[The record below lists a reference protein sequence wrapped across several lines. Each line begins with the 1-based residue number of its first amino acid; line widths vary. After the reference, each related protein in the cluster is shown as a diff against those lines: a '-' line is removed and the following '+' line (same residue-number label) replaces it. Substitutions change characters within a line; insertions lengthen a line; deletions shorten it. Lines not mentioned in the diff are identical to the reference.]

1 MPNSTLRPAP
11 APVAAPFARM
21 LAVALLA
28 TASTLTVAGPAWS
41 RQAALDEIAPKSI
54 GVEAPIRAVT
64 LYRGRA
70 MVSRVAPIPA
80 EEGLFELR
88 FEGLPASIDPES
100 LQAAVSGGARL
111 LDVRFETTVLASD
124 ASTNPALR
132 EAIQRLEAARRASE
146 RHGMEM
152 AAIGNRHAFLE
163 AIRAKTATETAKEV
177 GTKALDP
184 EALARQIAFI
194 DSAQA
199 QLIADRVKL
208 DELVRTNTDEVRA
221 LEAEVQALGGA
232 TKVERTAIVS
242 VGNAR
247 AVAAEATLRYLVR
260 DAGWAPRYAVRADL
274 DRQSLAIEYDA
285 EIRQATG
292 EDWNGVSL
300 VLSTAE
306 PTRRAAPREVPAA
319 FVDLA
324 PPPPTIG
331 EPGGLAMRKG
341 RGEGGGM
348 RGTTGAPPADMAPDT
363 PGAPVAGL
371 AFEPAP
377 GSESFGVAVNEA
389 LSRGFA
395 DAQASAAGSV
405 VNYEIPRATT
415 VPSDASRA
423 RRIRIATID
432 TAPSFTLV
440 ARPLVESSVY
450 IRARAANSSGY
461 QFLPGAASVFV
472 GGDSVGVVTLP
483 EVAVG
488 GEMTFWLGV
497 DPRVTAKRV
506 LVRKESLVEG
516 AFDKSDVTRWDFRV
530 DLASTLSKP
539 VEVELVDRLPVSRN
553 KEIRIDLE
561 NDLKKGGAAL
571 ASDAKYLADER
582 PQGILKWLVS
592 LPAQAEPGK
601 PAAKSVAWGVR
612 VSRPKGAPIVGL
624 PE

>member
-1 MPNSTLRPAP
+1 
-11 APVAAPFARM
+11 M
-21 LAVALLA
+21 LAVTLLA
-28 TASTLTVAGPAWS
+28 AASTLSVAGPAWAT
-41 RQAALDEIAPKSI
+41 QAAMDEVAAKSI
-54 GVEAPIRAVT
+54 TVEAPIRAVT

-70 MVSRVAPIPA
+70 MVSRVAAVPA

-88 FEGLPASIDPES
+88 FEGLPASIDAES

-132 EAIQRLEAARRASE
+132 EAIRRLEAARRASE
-146 RHGMEM
+146 RLGMEM
-152 AAIGNRHAFLE
+152 TAIGNRHAFLE

-208 DELVRTNTDEVRA
+208 DDLVRTNTDEIRA
-221 LEAEVQALGGA
+221 LEAEVQSLGGA

-247 AVAAEATLRYLVR
+247 AAAAEATLRYLVR

-285 EIRQATG
+285 EVRQATG
-292 EDWNGVSL
+292 EDWNGVAL
-300 VLSTAE
+300 ALSTAE
-306 PTRRAAPREVPAA
+306 PTRRAAPRDVQAA
-319 FVDLA
+319 FVDVA
-324 PPPPTIG
+324 PPPPPIG
-331 EPGGLAMRKG
+331 EPGGLEMRKG
-341 RGEGGGM
+341 LGEGGRM
-348 RGTTGAPPADMAPDT
+348 RGTTGAPAPAGV
-363 PGAPVAGL
+363 PGAPSDDLVFA
-371 AFEPAP
+371 AAP
-377 GSESFGVAVNEA
+377 SIDSFGVAVNEE

-395 DAQASAAGSV
+395 DAQASTAGSV
-405 VNYEIPRATT
+405 VSYEIPRATS

-423 RRIRIATID
+423 RRIRIASID
-432 TAPSFTLV
+432 AAPSFTLV

-472 GGDSVGVVTLP
+472 GDDSVGVVTLP
-483 EVAVG
+483 EVAAG

-497 DPRVTAKRV
+497 DPRVSAKRV

-530 DLASTLSKP
+530 DLASTLPKP

-553 KEIRIDLE
+553 KEIRIELE

-571 ASDAKYLADER
+571 ATDAKYLADER
-582 PQGILKWLVS
+582 PQGILKWIVA
-592 LPAQAEPGK
+592 LPAQSEPGK
-601 PAAKSVAWGVR
+601 PATKSVAWGVR
-612 VSRPKGAPIVGL
+612 VARPKGMSIVGL